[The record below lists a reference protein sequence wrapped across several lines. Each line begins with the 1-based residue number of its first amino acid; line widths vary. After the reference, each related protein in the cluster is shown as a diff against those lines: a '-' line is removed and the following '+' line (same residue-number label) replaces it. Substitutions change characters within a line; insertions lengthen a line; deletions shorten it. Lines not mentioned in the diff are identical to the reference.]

1 MKAVFKESV
10 NASTL
15 KNKALKGI
23 ASVHYNDDDDND
35 NYFRPV
41 GPPEGYKDV
50 LS

>member
-1 MKAVFKESV
+1 MKLVD
-10 NASTL
+10 L
-15 KNKALKGI
+15 
-23 ASVHYNDDDDND
+23 YDDDDDDDDD

>member
-1 MKAVFKESV
+1 LVEVSFEERASRTEV
-10 NASTL
+10 NEAWARL
-15 KNKALKGI
+15 QEK
-23 ASVHYNDDDDND
+23 DDDDD